1 MKYMWYSSLLRRF
14 AAGAACM
21 LLSLAAIAQTNIPE
35 KPSAFVTDEAGVL
48 SAEQR
53 LTLEGY
59 LRAFRDST
67 SNEIAV
73 LIQPRVPEGEEL
85 ADYVNQ
91 VARKWGVG
99 SKANNNGVLIAVFVA
114 DRKARIEVGYGL
126 EPVLTDGITGR
137 IIREQ
142 MRPRF
147 RKNQYFEGLADAVIT
162 LSKAARGEFSIKS
175 TRRRSGRE
183 ANRGLAFAVVG
194 GIVLIVALIYLRD
207 KRNRGGGDRNDPN
220 SRGYHDHGG
229 GWFFWG
235 GTYGGGYGGGS
246 DSGSGWG
253 GGGSDFGGFGGGDF
267 GGGGASGDW

>member
-1 MKYMWYSSLLRRF
+1 MWSKPLRGIAVAVVASVLALSARVS
-14 AAGAACM
+14 GAV
-21 LLSLAAIAQTNIPE
+21 PE
-35 KPSAFVTDEAGVL
+35 KPSAFVTDQAGVL
-48 SAEQR
+48 SIEQTR
-53 LTLEGY
+53 TLEGY

-67 SNEIAV
+67 SNEIAI
-73 LIQPRVPEGEEL
+73 LIQSRVPEGEEL
-85 ADYVNQ
+85 SDYVNQ

-114 DRKARIEVGYGL
+114 DRKVRIEVGYGL
-126 EPVLTDGITGR
+126 EPVLTDGVTGR

-147 RKNQYFEGLADAVIT
+147 REKQYFEGLADAVLT
-162 LSKAARGEFSIKS
+162 LGKAARGEFAIKKA
-175 TRRRSGRE
+175 RRRGAGRE
-183 ANRGLAFAVVG
+183 ANRGVAFAVVG
-194 GIVLIVALIYLRD
+194 GIVLIVALIYFRD

-235 GTYGGGYGGGS
+235 GTYGGGYGGGG
-246 DSGSGWG
+246 DSGSGWGGGG